1 MVNFATPNTGGT
13 GGSGIVI
20 LRYATADVASYTTTG
35 ITPTVDTTTVSGQT
49 ILSFTTVG
57 TGTITFTSP
66 TPTGTISTGEMI
78 FNSDTDKVEYWD
90 GTKWYGITYEVQLE
104 SPYNNVIWSGNG
116 SSSRSNT
123 GLGFQPDLVWV
134 KARQAQNHTLYDSIR
149 GTGKY
154 LASDTAN
161 SENSNTTYGQLT
173 SFDADGFTGS
183 LGSNGTYSFFNS
195 SSQTYVAW
203 CFKAGGTAV
212 ANADGS
218 TASQVSA
225 NVNGGFS
232 IVKTAPTAGAIT
244 FGHGLDSAPE
254 MIINKG
260 YTSNGWGWL
269 VYHKDIGTGKYLL
282 LNNTGAVN
290 NFAGVFSAVTS
301 ATITNASSTSSQT
314 YVNYCFHSVAGYS
327 KVDSYTGTGGNMT
340 VDVGFQPAFV
350 MIKNTTNSASWHVFD
365 NKRTTANPSTEALFP
380 NENSA
385 GADYNT
391 VFVFTSTGFNN
402 KVTST
407 SLNSNGSKYIYLAFA

>member
-1 MVNFATPNTGGT
+1 MANTKITNPELFNLGDSTSATQLP
-13 GGSGIVI
+13 VM
-20 LRYATADVASYTTTG
+20 TTTQR
-35 ITPTVDTTTVSGQT
+35 IAM
-49 ILSFTTVG
+49 
-57 TGTITFTSP
+57 TGL
-66 TPTGTISTGEMI
+66 STGEMI

-90 GTKWYGITYEVQLE
+90 GTKWYGITYELQLE

-203 CFKAGGTAV
+203 CFKAGGAAV
-212 ANADGS
+212 ANTDGS
-218 TASQVSA
+218 IASQVSA
-225 NVNGGFS
+225 NVAGGFS
-232 IVKTAPTAGAIT
+232 IVKWTGLGNAGQT
-244 FGHGLDSAPE
+244 VGHGLSDAPE
-254 MIINKG
+254 LIITKVLNINGENWYTYSYTAGNDKFLTLNKNSSAQTAQQAG
-260 YTSNGWGWL
+260 YSSGASFW
-269 VYHKDIGTGKYLL
+269 
-282 LNNTGAVN
+282 NNTSPTN
-290 NFAGVFSAVTS
+290 DVFSLGNIAEIMS
-301 ATITNASSTSSQT
+301 YNHIA
-314 YVNYCFHSVAGYS
+314 YCFHSVAGYS
-327 KVDSYTGTGGNMT
+327 KVGSYTGTGANMT

-350 MIKNTTNSASWHVFD
+350 MIKNTTNSASWHIFD
-365 NKRTTANPSTEALFP
+365 NKRTAANPSTEALFP

-407 SLNSNGSKYIYLAFA
+407 SLNSNGSNYIYLAFA

>member
-1 MVNFATPNTGGT
+1 MTG
-13 GGSGIVI
+13 
-20 LRYATADVASYTTTG
+20 L
-35 ITPTVDTTTVSGQT
+35 
-49 ILSFTTVG
+49 
-57 TGTITFTSP
+57 
-66 TPTGTISTGEMI
+66 STGEMI

-90 GTKWYGITYEVQLE
+90 GTKWYGITYELQLE

-225 NVNGGFS
+225 NVAGGFS
-232 IVKTAPTAGAIT
+232 IVKFSGGNSSGTTV
-244 FGHGLDSAPE
+244 GHGLSAAPE
-254 MIINKG
+254 LIIAKNV
-260 YTSNGWGWL
+260 TTANTAWL
-269 VYHKDIGTGKYLL
+269 VFDPSSSLTTNASTFTLENSNNVLL
-282 LNNTGAVN
+282 LNYNYAYITYVLDKQFGGTGN
-290 NFAGVFSAVTS
+290 GGS
-301 ATITNASSTSSQT
+301 SSQDIIA
-314 YVNYCFHSVAGYS
+314 YCFHSVAGYS
-327 KVDSYTGTGGNMT
+327 KVGSYTGTGANMT

-350 MIKNTTNSASWHVFD
+350 MIKNTTNSASWHIFD
-365 NKRTTANPSTEALFP
+365 NKRTAANPSTEALFP

-385 GADYNT
+385 GADYNGY
-391 VFVFTSTGFNN
+391 FVFTSTGFNN
-402 KVTST
+402 KLTST
-407 SLNSNGSKYIYLAFA
+407 SLNSNGSNYIYLAFA